1 MYFKRDNKYTLKRD
15 KSKIRLQVTEI
26 KHIPVCFV
34 FFFFISILRE
44 EVPKLTDMEN
54 QN

>member
-26 KHIPVCFV
+26 KHIPVCF
-34 FFFFISILRE
+34 FFISILRE